1 MTYDEVLDQLNIL
14 TAQVKDL
21 IAEKEKKGELIEYDG
36 LIERIIDDDNGDSYA
51 LKASGGYNFGVE
63 DLCHLT
69 DTGNGYIA
77 YFPSYLNCIQ
87 DNYIC
92 MGYDEAD
99 ALRKLLTYIHKKQTN
114 E

>member
-21 IAEKEKKGELIEYDG
+21 IAEKEEKGELIEYDG
-36 LIERIIDDDNGDSYA
+36 LVERIIDDDGDSYV
-51 LKASGGYNFGVE
+51 LKASGGYVLGVE

-69 DTGNGYIA
+69 DTGNGFIA
-77 YFPSYLNCIQ
+77 YFPSYSNCIQ